1 PPYQGGGIDIAIQHD
16 SALTH
21 NSKLLTATTYCKL
34 SQYSILTSHISILT
48 KVLPLAPSQGGG
60 IDIAIQRDI
69 ALTHNSKLLTATTYR
84 KLQYPHLNTHISIL
98 LKSPPPNPLP
108 MRGDGYF
115 NTT

>member
-1 PPYQGGGIDIAIQHD
+1 
-16 SALTH
+16 LTH

-84 KLQYPHLNTHISIL
+84 KLSQYSILTSHISHLNTNKSHPP
-98 LKSPPPNPLP
+98 SPPPT
-108 MRGDGYF
+108 RRDRSF
-115 NTT
+115 TTPCYLLNS